1 MLLFKVYECIL
12 DKKLKGDTTLKIE
25 YDKKK
30 IVEKKKKRASW
41 VLAFPQLF
49 IRGIPPM

>member
-30 IVEKKKKRASW
+30 IVEKKKKEPPGSW
-41 VLAFPQLF
+41 LSPNSL
-49 IRGIPPM
+49 